1 MNVHEHRFLMSQQA
15 TLRKLLSDTDE
26 SEVIVRMSLN
36 ARLQEV
42 EDQLES
48 YEGRYPRLV
57 NARLTFKGKP
67 VIDQDGILADF
78 GAKALATFE
87 KAVAS
92 VGASLDGILGDVGR
106 IPNRDAYGLLI
117 TGVAHGS
124 FGFEFRD
131 ASQRAGGILEHSQA
145 ELAVEA
151 VKDILEAS
159 LDATDEYELAYIADE
174 IHERALKHLCEF
186 LDVVAK
192 NEAVCALRFGDD
204 EVRFN
209 NAEQVKRSAERLGR
223 VENAE
228 LIELAGKFKGFLPNS
243 RRAEFLVESTGE
255 VIYGPVRASAA
266 QSVEMNVKKSVR
278 VATRRRQKGTSRPHY
293 TFLGIIE

>member
-1 MNVHEHRFLMSQQA
+1 MSIAFLMSQQA

-67 VIDQDGILADF
+67 VIDQYGILADF